1 MRYASICT
9 RQMREEQLSKC
20 HKGAHFTKLE
30 HQKKKLWLKYFLM
43 CALKT
48 GMVNSKVISDRL
60 GYRHTIPG

>member
-30 HQKKKLWLKYFLM
+30 HQKKKLWLEYFFDV
-43 CALKT
+43 CT
-48 GMVNSKVISDRL
+48 EDRN
-60 GYRHTIPG
+60 GEQ